1 MMRRSIAIIKATALE
16 VLSEPLVFLVTIT
29 AMALAVFAPAMH
41 YHDFGE
47 PSRMARD
54 AGASALLVGG
64 LITAAFGALKTMRRE
79 IESQTA
85 FSALALPVSRRLFF
99 LSKTAGVFVSYLVFV
114 VTVGAVSLAAVRASV
129 IGGEIAARE
138 CTSVRMFGPI
148 YALSVASVV
157 LPFLYGAVVNRF
169 LRKRFTIHA
178 NLCALVLA
186 LVAAGGW
193 FDSALFLKILPLYAL
208 VATPALVLMCASAAF
223 STRFKFNVAS
233 TLAVIV
239 FALFLPALGS
249 YCLTDV
255 LSAGEK
261 IPWSYSG
268 FALAAIA
275 PMIAA
280 LLYVGIK
287 SIESLNESH

>member
-1 MMRRSIAIIKATALE
+1 MVRRSIAIIKATALE

-186 LVAAGGW
+186 LVA
-193 FDSALFLKILPLYAL
+193 
-208 VATPALVLMCASAAF
+208 TPALVLMCASAAF